1 MDGVVTEGGSAVD
14 ESMLTGEPVP
24 VSKRVGDKVI
34 GASLNTSGALVMRSE
49 RVGSA
54 TMLSQIVQMVAQAQ
68 RSKAPMQRM
77 ADVVASYFV
86 VSVVAIAVLTFF
98 GWGFFGPAPS
108 WVFGLINAVAVLII
122 ACPCALGLATPTA
135 LMAGTGVAARH
146 GILIKDAEALE
157 LIRHDLAHIMAR
169 AVQDIWPDVKV
180 TIGPVRDYGWFYD
193 FDRAEPFT
201 PEDLGQIEARMKQII
216 NARDPVK
223 TEVWDRDAAIA
234 FYQAKNEPFKVELV
248 EAIPADQKLRM
259 YWHGHWQDLCRG
271 PHLQHTGQVP
281 ADSFKLMSV
290 AGAYWRGDSRNKQ
303 LQRIYGVAFRNR
315 EDLKAHLT
323 MLEEA
328 AKRDHRKLGREMD
341 LFHIQDEAPGMVF
354 WHPNGWTVYRQ
365 LEDYMRGRLK
375 SAGYKEIK
383 TPQVVDRVLWEK
395 SGHWEAYRENMFIV
409 EVDEEGAKE
418 KRINAL
424 KPMNCPCH
432 VQVYNQGLKS
442 YRDLPLRLAEFGSC
456 HRYESS
462 GSMHGLMR
470 VRGFTQDDAH
480 IFCTEDQIEAECAGF
495 IALLSSVYKD
505 LGFEK
510 FDIKLSTRP
519 DVRVGSDEV
528 WDKAENALQKA
539 IEGLGLPYTINP
551 GDGAFY
557 GPKLDFKLTDAIGRE
572 WQCGTFQADFNLP
585 VRLDAEFVGE
595 DGAKHRP
602 VMLHRA
608 VLGSF
613 ERFIGILIENYA
625 GKLPFWLAPRQVVV
639 ASIVSDADP
648 FVHEITNA
656 LIKAGVRAEAD
667 TRNEKINYKVREHS
681 VGKVPVILAIGMKE
695 VEERTV
701 SVRRLGDTR
710 TETMSLDQALAEF
723 GFAALPPA
731 GH

>member
-1 MDGVVTEGGSAVD
+1 MSQITLTFPDGNQRRFDAGVTAYDVA
-14 ESMLTGEPVP
+14 
-24 VSKRVGDKVI
+24 
-34 GASLNTSGALVMRSE
+34 ASIAPSLAKKTI
-49 RVGSA
+49 SA
-54 TMLSQIVQMVAQAQ
+54 TVNGAHVDLAWPITSDAKIVLH
-68 RSKAPMQRM
+68 SM
-77 ADVVASYFV
+77 ADSE
-86 VSVVAIAVLTFF
+86 I
-98 GWGFFGPAPS
+98 
-108 WVFGLINAVAVLII
+108 
-122 ACPCALGLATPTA
+122 
-135 LMAGTGVAARH
+135 
-146 GILIKDAEALE
+146 ALE
-157 LIRHDLAHIMAR
+157 LIRHDCAHIMAR
-169 AVQDIWPDVKV
+169 AVQEIWPDVKV

-201 PEDLGQIEARMKQII
+201 PDDLAVIEAKMRQII
-216 NARDPVK
+216 QARDPVR
-223 TEVWDRDAAIA
+223 TEVWDRARAIA
-234 FYQAKNEPFKVELV
+234 YYQERGEPFKVELINR
-248 EAIPADQKLRM
+248 IPEGEDLRM
-259 YWHGHWQDLCRG
+259 YWHGDWQDLCRG
-271 PHLQHTGQVP
+271 PHLQNTGQVP
-281 ADSFKLMSV
+281 SDAFKLTHI
-290 AGAYWRGDSRNKQ
+290 AGAYWLGDATRPM
-303 LQRIYGVAFRNR
+303 LQRIYGLAFKNR
-315 EDLKAHLT
+315 DDLKAHMI

-354 WHPNGWTVYRQ
+354 WHPNGWTIYRQ
-365 LEDYMRGRLK
+365 LEDYMRGRLRT
-375 SAGYKEIK
+375 AGYKEIK

-409 EVDEEGAKE
+409 EVDEEGEKA

-432 VQVYNQGLKS
+432 VQVFNQGLKS

-480 IFCTEDQIEAECAGF
+480 IFCTEDQIEAECAAF

-505 LGFEK
+505 LGFDK

-528 WDKAENALQKA
+528 WDKAETALQKA
-539 IEGLGLPYTINP
+539 IEGLGLPYQINE

-585 VRLDAEFVGE
+585 VRLDAEYVGE

-625 GKLPFWLAPRQVVV
+625 GKMPFWLAPRQIVV

-648 FVHEITNA
+648 FVHEVVAA
-656 LIKAGVRAEAD
+656 LQKAGVRAEAD

-681 VGKVPVILAIGMKE
+681 VGKVPVIFAIGMQE
-695 VEERTV
+695 VADKTV
-701 SVRRLGDTR
+701 SVRRLGEQSTA
-710 TETMSLDQALAEF
+710 TMTLDAALAEF

-731 GH
+731 N

>member
-1 MDGVVTEGGSAVD
+1 MAQISLTFPDGNIRQYPAGTTAAEVALSIAPGLAKKAISASVNGAHVD
-14 ESMLTGEPVP
+14 LQWPITADA
-24 VSKRVGDKVI
+24 KI
-34 GASLNTSGALVMRSE
+34 AIHT
-49 RVGSA
+49 
-54 TMLSQIVQMVAQAQ
+54 
-68 RSKAPMQRM
+68 M
-77 ADVVASYFV
+77 AD
-86 VSVVAIAVLTFF
+86 
-98 GWGFFGPAPS
+98 
-108 WVFGLINAVAVLII
+108 
-122 ACPCALGLATPTA
+122 
-135 LMAGTGVAARH
+135 
-146 GILIKDAEALE
+146 DAQALE
-157 LIRHDLAHIMAR
+157 LIRHDCAHIMAR

-201 PEDLGQIEARMKQII
+201 PEDLGAIEARMKQII

-223 TEVWDRDAAIA
+223 TEVWDRARAIA
-234 FYQAKNEPFKVELV
+234 YYEDRGEPFKVELI
-248 EAIPADQKLRM
+248 ARIPEGEDLRM
-259 YWHGHWQDLCRG
+259 YWHGPWQDLCRG
-271 PHLQHTGQVP
+271 PHLAHTGQVP
-281 ADSFKLMSV
+281 ADAFKLTHV
-290 AGAYWRGDSRNKQ
+290 AGAYWLGDATRPM
-303 LQRIYGVAFRNR
+303 LQRIYGLAFKNR
-315 EDLKAHLT
+315 DDLKAHLT

-328 AKRDHRKLGREMD
+328 AKRDHRKLGREME

-354 WHPNGWTVYRQ
+354 WHPNGWTIYRG
-365 LEDYMRGRLK
+365 LEDYMRRRLMR
-375 SAGYKEIK
+375 AGYKEIK

-409 EVDEEGAKE
+409 EVDEDGARE

-480 IFCTEDQIEAECAGF
+480 IFCTEDQIEGECADFLG
-495 IALLSSVYKD
+495 LLSSVYRD
-505 LGFEK
+505 LGFDK

-519 DVRVGSDEV
+519 EVRVGSDEV
-528 WDKAENALQKA
+528 WDKAETALAKA
-539 IEGLGLPYTINP
+539 IEMAGYSYTINP

-585 VRLDAEFVGE
+585 VRLGAEYVGE
-595 DGAKHRP
+595 DGAKHHP
-602 VMLHRA
+602 VMMHRA
-608 VLGSF
+608 ILGSF

-625 GKLPFWLAPRQVVV
+625 GKLPFWLAARQVVV

-648 FVHEITNA
+648 YVHEIVDA
-656 LIKAGVRAEAD
+656 LRKAGLRAEAD
-667 TRNEKINYKVREHS
+667 VRNEKINYKVREHS

-701 SVRRLGDTR
+701 SLRRLGDNIT
-710 TETMSLDQALAEF
+710 TSVPMQTAVMTLTAES
-723 GFAALPPA
+723 LPPDQR
-731 GH
+731 